1 MSASVLEQLTLGYR
15 LLWNRRRD
23 IAAVE
28 LHAEPLPETGGIDA
42 RHLLATLAEL
52 WPTRAPQLL
61 LRVSHP
67 LLLLDLLAHGRADGP
82 WLVLPPEV
90 LADAVLRPRAQQ
102 AQARGL
108 PLVWPGRPPADV
120 TPLAKRPG
128 VYLTD
133 EAQAALSPGQI
144 VLGNGHRA
152 QADTA
157 LDQHAAWAVAGW
169 PVEDVLHSL
178 PAQARQPDRTAISRV
193 VRSIDDD
200 ADLDRIETLLSAD
213 PLLAYRFLQHVNTAA
228 PQLRGEIDTLQRGL
242 QVWGLKHVQAWLL
255 GQLSQAAN
263 EPDLQPVR
271 LGMVVRARLLEHLL
285 DAGDEE
291 DLRREVQLCGLFSQ
305 LDRLLGEPLAAV
317 LQRLPLS
324 QRILQALLEH
334 SGPYHPA
341 LQLARALEL
350 ADTRAT
356 RLLCESYGYTP
367 EDVNRALLR
376 TLGGTGPAN
385 GG

>member
-1 MSASVLEQLTLGYR
+1 MSDSVLDQLTLGYR
-15 LLWNRRRD
+15 LLWNHRRE

-28 LHAEPLPETGGIDA
+28 LHADPLPEARGIDA

-61 LRVSHP
+61 LRVGRP

-90 LADAVLRPRAQQ
+90 HSDAVLRPRALQ

-108 PLVWPGRPPADV
+108 PLVWSGRLPAE
-120 TPLAKRPG
+120 TAPIATRPG
-128 VYLTD
+128 AYLAD
-133 EAQAALSPGQI
+133 ETQASLAPGQI
-144 VLGNGHRA
+144 VLGSGHRA
-152 QADTA
+152 QTDAA

-178 PAQARQPDRTAISRV
+178 SAQARHPDRTVISRV
-193 VRSIDDD
+193 VRAIDDD

-213 PLLAYRFLQHVNTAA
+213 PLLAYRFLLHVNTAA
-228 PQLRGEIDTLQRGL
+228 PQRRGAIDTLQQGL

-255 GQLSQAAN
+255 GQLPQAGN

-271 LGMVVRARLLEHLL
+271 LGMVARARLLEHLL

-305 LDRLLGEPLAAV
+305 LDSLLGEPLAAV

-341 LQLARALEL
+341 LQLARSLEL

-367 EDVNRALLR
+367 EDVNRALLHALA
-376 TLGGTGPAN
+376 TLSN
-385 GG
+385 

>member
-1 MSASVLEQLTLGYR
+1 MSASVLDQLTLGYR
-15 LLWNRRRD
+15 FLWNHRRE

-28 LHAEPLPETGGIDA
+28 LHAEPLPETRGIDV

-61 LRVSHP
+61 LRVGHP

-90 LADAVLRPRAQQ
+90 QSDAVLRPRALQ

-108 PLVWPGRPPADV
+108 PLVWPGRLPAE
-120 TPLAKRPG
+120 TAPIATRPG

-144 VLGNGHRA
+144 VLGSGHRA
-152 QADTA
+152 QTDAA

-178 PAQARQPDRTAISRV
+178 SAQARQPDRTAISRV
-193 VRSIDDD
+193 VRAIDDD

-228 PQLRGEIDTLQRGL
+228 PQLRGAIDTLQHGL

-255 GQLSQAAN
+255 GQLPQASN

-271 LGMVVRARLLEHLL
+271 LGMVARARLLEHLL

-305 LDRLLGEPLAAV
+305 LDRLLDEPLAAV

-341 LQLARALEL
+341 LQLARSLEL

-367 EDVNRALLR
+367 EDVNRALLHALA
-376 TLGGTGPAN
+376 TLSN
-385 GG
+385 

>member
-1 MSASVLEQLTLGYR
+1 MSDSVLDQLTLGYR
-15 LLWNRRRD
+15 LLWNRRRE

-28 LHAEPLPETGGIDA
+28 LHADPLPETGGIDA

-61 LRVSHP
+61 LRVGHP

-90 LADAVLRPRAQQ
+90 QTDAVLRPRAQQ

-108 PLVWPGRPPADV
+108 PLLWPGRLPAPA
-120 TPLAKRPG
+120 TPTTQRPS

-133 EAQAALSPGQI
+133 TAQAALFPGQI
-144 VLGNGHRA
+144 VLGSGHRTQTDA
-152 QADTA
+152 A
-157 LDQHAAWAVAGW
+157 LDQHAAWALAGW

-193 VRSIDDD
+193 VRAIDDD
-200 ADLDRIETLLSAD
+200 ADLDRIETLLCAD
-213 PLLAYRFLQHVNTAA
+213 PVLAYRFLQHVNTTA

-242 QVWGLKHVQAWLL
+242 QVWGLQHVQAWLL
-255 GQLSQAAN
+255 AQLPQAAS
-263 EPDLQPVR
+263 EPALLPVR
-271 LGMVVRARLLEHLL
+271 LGMVIRARLLEHLL

-291 DLRREVQLCGLFSQ
+291 DLRREVHLCGLFSQ
-305 LDRLLGEPLAAV
+305 LDRLLGEPLATA

-350 ADTRAT
+350 ADTRTT
-356 RLLCESYGYTP
+356 RLLTESYGYAP

-376 TLGGTGPAN
+376 TLGALPA
-385 GG
+385 

>member
-1 MSASVLEQLTLGYR
+1 MSASVLDQLTLGYR
-15 LLWNRRRD
+15 LLWNRRRE

-28 LHAEPLPETGGIDA
+28 LHLDPLPEAGSIDA

-61 LRVSHP
+61 LRARHP
-67 LLLLDLLAHGRADGP
+67 LLLLDLLAQGRADAP

-108 PLVWPGRPPADV
+108 PLLWPNRPAEGMLPSGRPGLYV
-120 TPLAKRPG
+120 H
-128 VYLTD
+128 D
-133 EAQAALSPGQI
+133 ETQTAPGQI
-144 VLGNGHRA
+144 VQSAGRRA
-152 QADTA
+152 HGDAA
-157 LDQHAAWAVAGW
+157 LDQHAAWALAGW
-169 PVEDVLHSL
+169 PVEDVLDSL

-193 VRSIDDD
+193 VRAIDDD
-200 ADLDRIETLLSAD
+200 ADLDRIEALLCAD
-213 PLLAYRFLQHVNTAA
+213 PVLAYRFLQHVNTTA
-228 PQLRGEIDTLQRGL
+228 PKLRGEIDTLQRGL
-242 QVWGLKHVQAWLL
+242 QVWGLRHVQAWLL
-255 GQLSQAAN
+255 AQLPQAAS

-271 LGMVVRARLLEHLL
+271 LGMVTRARLLEHLL

-291 DLRREVQLCGLFSQ
+291 DLRSEVRLCGLFSQ
-305 LDRLLGEPLAAV
+305 LDRLLGEPLATV
-317 LQRLPLS
+317 LERLPLS

-341 LQLARALEL
+341 LQLARVLEL

-356 RLLCESYGYTP
+356 RQLSESYGYTP

-376 TLGGTGPAN
+376 TLATLTN
-385 GG
+385 

>member
-1 MSASVLEQLTLGYR
+1 MSDSVLDQLTLGYR
-15 LLWNRRRD
+15 FLWNPRRE

-28 LHAEPLPETGGIDA
+28 LHAAPLPEAQGIDA
-42 RHLLATLAEL
+42 RHLLGVLAEL
-52 WPTRAPQLL
+52 WPARAPRLL
-61 LRVSHP
+61 LRVGHP

-82 WLVLPPEV
+82 WLLLPPE
-90 LADAVLRPRAQQ
+90 AQGDAVLRPRALQ

-108 PLVWPGRPPADV
+108 PLVWPDRLPAEAAPV
-120 TPLAKRPG
+120 TTRPG

-133 EAQAALSPGQI
+133 EAQAALGPGQI
-144 VLGNGHRA
+144 VLGSGHRA
-152 QADTA
+152 QTTAA
-157 LDQHAAWAVAGW
+157 LDQHGAWAVAGW

-178 PAQARQPDRTAISRV
+178 PAQARQPDRTVISRV
-193 VRSIDDD
+193 VRAIDDD
-200 ADLDRIETLLSAD
+200 ADLDRIEILLSAD

-228 PQLRGEIDTLQRGL
+228 PQLRGNIDTLQRGL
-242 QVWGLKHVQAWLL
+242 QVWGLRHVQAWLL
-255 GQLSQAAN
+255 GQLPQAGN

-271 LGMVVRARLLEHLL
+271 LGMVARARLLEHLL

-305 LDRLLGEPLAAV
+305 LDRLLGEPLAEA

-356 RLLCESYGYTP
+356 RLLCDSYGYTA
-367 EDVNRALLR
+367 EDVNRALLHALAAL
-376 TLGGTGPAN
+376 TN
-385 GG
+385 

>member
-1 MSASVLEQLTLGYR
+1 MSDSVLDQLTLGYR
-15 LLWNRRRD
+15 FLWNPRRE

-28 LHAEPLPETGGIDA
+28 LHAAPLPEAQGIDA
-42 RHLLATLAEL
+42 RHLLAVLAEL
-52 WPTRAPQLL
+52 WPARAPRLL
-61 LRVSHP
+61 LRVGHP

-82 WLVLPPEV
+82 WLLLPPE
-90 LADAVLRPRAQQ
+90 AQGDAVLRPRALQ

-108 PLVWPGRPPADV
+108 PLVWPDRLPAEAAPV
-120 TPLAKRPG
+120 TTRPG

-133 EAQAALSPGQI
+133 EAQAALGPGQI
-144 VLGNGHRA
+144 VLGSGHRA
-152 QADTA
+152 QTTAA
-157 LDQHAAWAVAGW
+157 LDQHGAWAVAGW

-178 PAQARQPDRTAISRV
+178 PAQARQPDRTVISRV
-193 VRSIDDD
+193 VRAIDDD
-200 ADLDRIETLLSAD
+200 ADLDRIEILLSAD

-228 PQLRGEIDTLQRGL
+228 PQLRGNIDTLQRGL
-242 QVWGLKHVQAWLL
+242 QVWGLRHVQAWLL
-255 GQLSQAAN
+255 GQLPQAGN

-271 LGMVVRARLLEHLL
+271 LGMVARARLLEHLL

-305 LDRLLGEPLAAV
+305 LDRLLGEPLAEA

-356 RLLCESYGYTP
+356 RLLCDSYGYTA
-367 EDVNRALLR
+367 EDVNRALLHALAAL
-376 TLGGTGPAN
+376 TN
-385 GG
+385 

>member
-1 MSASVLEQLTLGYR
+1 MSASVLDQLTLGYR
-15 LLWNRRRD
+15 FLWNSRRE
-23 IAAVE
+23 IAAIE
-28 LHAEPLPETGGIDA
+28 LHADPLPEARGIDA
-42 RHLLATLAEL
+42 RHLLATLAEV

-61 LRVSHP
+61 LRVGHP

-82 WLVLPPEV
+82 WLMLPPEV
-90 LADAVLRPRAQQ
+90 HNDAVQRPRALQ

-108 PLVWPGRPPADV
+108 PLVWPGRLPAE
-120 TPLAKRPG
+120 TQALTTRPG
-128 VYLTD
+128 VYLSD
-133 EAQAALSPGQI
+133 EAQAALAPGQI
-144 VLGNGHRA
+144 VLGSGHRA
-152 QADTA
+152 QADAA
-157 LDQHAAWAVAGW
+157 LDRHAAWAVAGW

-178 PAQARQPDRTAISRV
+178 SAQARQPDRTAISRV
-193 VRSIDDD
+193 VRAIDDD

-228 PQLRGEIDTLQRGL
+228 PQLRGQIDTLQRGL
-242 QVWGLKHVQAWLL
+242 QVWGLQHVQAWLL
-255 GQLSQAAN
+255 GQLPQAAS

-271 LGMVVRARLLEHLL
+271 LGMVARTRLLEHLL

-305 LDRLLGEPLAAV
+305 LDRLLGEPLAEV

-324 QRILQALLEH
+324 QRILQALLEQ

-367 EDVNRALLR
+367 EDVNRALLHALA
-376 TLGGTGPAN
+376 TLTN
-385 GG
+385 